1 MGYKG
6 DFKNYNSNAASD
18 VIFSYRRGQSQKPT
32 EIYEFI
38 EKLVP
43 NGYYL

>member
-1 MGYKG
+1 MKG
-6 DFKNYNSNAASD
+6 DFGNKISAICPD
-18 VIFSYRRGQSQKPT
+18 VIYSNRRGQSQKPT
-32 EIYEFI
+32 EIYESI